1 MEFANEIY
9 ETIQNYCSD
18 GDLAFEDD
26 DLQKAYQS
34 YMKAWELIPEPK
46 TDWEASTWVLGALA
60 DVYFVNDNFS
70 ALKESL
76 EYAMHCPNAI
86 GNPFLHM
93 RLGQA
98 QFELG
103 NTEKAKEELAR
114 ALMGAGKDI
123 FENDDP
129 KYFNFISQ
137 FMQPPEGQDSWW

>member
-1 MEFANEIY
+1 MELAEEIY
-9 ETIQNYCSD
+9 ESIQSFCND
-18 GDLAFEDD
+18 GDVALEDD
-26 DLQKAYQS
+26 DLHKAYQS

-60 DVYFVNDNFS
+60 DVYFFNENFS

-98 QFELG
+98 QLELG
-103 NTEKAKEELAR
+103 NTEKAKDELAR
-114 ALMGAGKDI
+114 ALTGAGKDI

-129 KYFNFISQ
+129 KYFNFIIQ
-137 FMQPPEGQDSWW
+137 FMQPPEGQDSW